1 MDGRQ
6 GPEAG
11 SGVASA
17 PASGEDATIADLLRS
32 LAAIR
37 PCADSAGLIDQLR
50 ELEDLQSAAA
60 GLQARIAVAFDA
72 VQRRPQAAA
81 GLPRSELGK
90 GEAEIN
96 TWLRRLYTAPSSGDL
111 VGMDS
116 RARLFPAGC
125 AGVRAG
131 PRPPAVGTAGK
142 CGIGPSRSNGPAPP
156 GKCLPDYPLA

>member
-50 ELEDLQSAAA
+50 ELADLKSAAA

-81 GLPRSELGK
+81 GLPRAELGK
-90 GEAEIN
+90 GVAAQIALAREHGPHPARTRHRGHAVPGEGLGAEHGDRGKAEAEIN
-96 TWLRRLYTAPSSGDL
+96 TWLRRLYTAPAAATSS
-111 VGMDS
+111 
-116 RARLFPAGC
+116 A
-125 AGVRAG
+125 
-131 PRPPAVGTAGK
+131 
-142 CGIGPSRSNGPAPP
+142 
-156 GKCLPDYPLA
+156 